1 MADIKIE
8 NNVIEQLVQKA
19 MFDALT
25 EEMKAELLTKAIAN
39 SFKTPK
45 DSYGRD
51 SGVSDIQQ
59 AFNASVRTHLHKY
72 ALDKLEKDEAFTTQ
86 LEALFRDI
94 AKKLFEDKRA
104 EVVSA
109 FATAIIKSLEKERY

>member
-45 DSYGRD
+45 DRYGD
-51 SGVSDIQQ
+51 SGKSDIQL
-59 AFNASVRTHLHKY
+59 AFDNAVRTHLYKY
-72 ALDKLEKDEAFTTQ
+72 ASDKLEKDEAFATQ
-86 LEALFRDI
+86 LEALFKDI
-94 AKKLFEDKRA
+94 AKKLFEDKRS
-104 EVVSA
+104 EIVSA
-109 FATAIIKSLEKERY
+109 FAERIVKAVNGDRY